1 MNFAADIPAD
11 LARAAHAGTSFD
23 PETRGRQEVAAYAD
37 VLGGDYAALASLA
50 AAGPD
55 PDEARARLEVEF
67 ARYRVGYRRRYVV
80 TLARRARCMSTM
92 ITGPS
97 NFPTAR
103 NQKNNAAEHRALEA
117 LVEFRKRAWNAM
129 RKAIRPDLAP
139 IMAGD
144 SNAVDRLRAE
154 IDKLET
160 VQDQMKRC
168 NAAIRKHAKA
178 GPPAQTLAL
187 EELGLNEA
195 AAIALLKPDFCG
207 RIGFADFEIKNNG
220 ANVRRLRARLEQIE
234 TAKATPDDVTAGP
247 DGLRMEDS
255 PADNRVR
262 LFFPGKPDAAIRA
275 GLKSAGFR
283 WAPTSGCWQAYRNHG
298 SLSHA
303 RRLAGVA

>member
-1 MNFAADIPAD
+1 MNFATDIPAD

-23 PETRGRQEVAAYAD
+23 PETRGRQEIDAYAGT
-37 VLGGDYAALASLA
+37 LGRDYFDLGELADKA
-50 AAGPD
+50 PD
-55 PDEARARLEVEF
+55 PTEARARLDEEF
-67 ARYRVGYRRRYVV
+67 ARYRIGYRRRYLV

-117 LVEFRKRAWNAM
+117 LVEFRKRAFNAM

-144 SNAVDRLRAE
+144 SNAVDRLQAE
-154 IDKLET
+154 IDKLESR
-160 VQDQMKRC
+160 QDQMKRC

-187 EELGLNEA
+187 EELGLPESV
-195 AAIALLKPDFCG
+195 AIELLKPDHCG
-207 RIGFADFEIKNNG
+207 RVGFADYEIRNNG
-220 ANVRRLRARLEQIE
+220 ANIRRLRARLEQIGA
-234 TAKATPDDVTAGP
+234 AKATPDDVTAGP
-247 DGLRMEDS
+247 DGLRLEDS

-283 WAPTSGCWQAYRNHG
+283 WAPTIGCWQAYRNHG

-303 RRLAGVA
+303 RQLVGVA